1 MKKLLILI
9 TCFTFI
15 WGARAQELNC
25 DISVI
30 TPQIQGTQKRV
41 YESLERAME
50 EFMNGRKWT
59 DDNFAIE
66 EKIEVSIQLTV
77 NEQISLSEFKG
88 QMQIQSSRPVY
99 GAGYKTPLFFVNDQ
113 DIHITY
119 QENTA
124 IRWSRGQFTDNLSSI
139 MAYYAY
145 MILGMDYDSFSEEGG
160 TNHYEEAQAIVS
172 NAQNGGRI
180 GWRASD
186 GTKNRY
192 WLVENIL
199 SRTFE
204 PLRECVYQYHR
215 HGLDKMYAKTDEAR
229 ATILESIQGLRQVH
243 QIKPISY
250 NVQMYF
256 YVKSD
261 ELVKIF
267 EPAPDEE
274 RQQAYRTLKLINP
287 GNISKY
293 ENLAG

>member
-1 MKKLLILI
+1 MKKFLFLI
-9 TCFTFI
+9 TLFSFI
-15 WGARAQELNC
+15 GGAQAQELNC

-59 DDNFAIE
+59 EDNFATE

-77 NEQISLSEFKG
+77 NDQISLSEFKG

-99 GAGYKTPLFFVNDQ
+99 GSDYKTPLFFVNDQ
-113 DIHITY
+113 DIHISY

-124 IRWSRGQFTDNLSSI
+124 VRWSRGQFTDNLSSI
-139 MAYYAY
+139 LAYYAY

-172 NAQNGGRI
+172 NAQNGGRQ

-229 ATILESIQGLRQVH
+229 ATILESIQGLRQIH

-250 NVQMYF
+250 NIQMYF

-261 ELVKIF
+261 ELVKMF
-267 EPAPDEE
+267 GPAPQEE

-293 ENLAG
+293 EDLAG

>member
-1 MKKLLILI
+1 
-9 TCFTFI
+9 
-15 WGARAQELNC
+15 
-25 DISVI
+25 
-30 TPQIQGTQKRV
+30 
-41 YESLERAME
+41 
-50 EFMNGRKWT
+50 
-59 DDNFAIE
+59 
-66 EKIEVSIQLTV
+66 
-77 NEQISLSEFKG
+77 
-88 QMQIQSSRPVY
+88 
-99 GAGYKTPLFFVNDQ
+99 
-113 DIHITY
+113 
-119 QENTA
+119 
-124 IRWSRGQFTDNLSSI
+124 
-139 MAYYAY
+139 

-229 ATILESIQGLRQVH
+229 ATMLESIQGLRQVH
-243 QIKPISY
+243 QIKPTSF

-261 ELVKIF
+261 ELIKIF
-267 EPAPDEE
+267 KPAPQEE
-274 RQQAYRTLKLINP
+274 RQNAYRTLKLINP

-293 ENLAG
+293 EELAG